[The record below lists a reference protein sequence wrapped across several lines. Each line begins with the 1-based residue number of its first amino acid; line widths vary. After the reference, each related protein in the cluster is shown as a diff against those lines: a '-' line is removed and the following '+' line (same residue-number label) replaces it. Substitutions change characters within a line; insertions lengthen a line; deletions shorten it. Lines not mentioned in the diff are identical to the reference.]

1 MLTLNHFGIF
11 RRNILDMTD
20 LPLRRS
26 FKDKHE
32 VEIVFWEWPVADPKA
47 VVQLVHGIGE
57 HSRRYDH
64 VARKLNSLGY
74 AVYSDDHRGHGQTG
88 KGMVAAGITKKQGL
102 LGPGGMDAVL
112 AEVRQLTELMKTEHP
127 NAKLVMIGH
136 SWGSMLAQRL
146 YDKHSNDL
154 SAFVLSGS
162 SLLIPGIINGGKLN
176 KKWAHLPNATG
187 GEWLSRDLEVGR
199 KFREDPLNFV
209 ESFAQVVG
217 VVDTLKLMGA
227 PKKTINPNV
236 PILIQAGS
244 DDSLAGE
251 RGNVMLANAY
261 RKRGV
266 DDIVLFIYEGA
277 RHEIYNETNK
287 DEVLNDL
294 AKWLEAHI

>member
-1 MLTLNHFGIF
+1 
-11 RRNILDMTD
+11 MTD

-26 FKDKHE
+26 FKDTHG
-32 VEIVFWEWPVADPKA
+32 VEIVFWEWPVAQPKA

-64 VARKLNSLGY
+64 VARKLNSLGF

-88 KGMVAAGITKKQGL
+88 KGMVESGITKRQGL

-112 AEVRQLTELMKTEHP
+112 AQVRALTELIKAEHP
-127 NAKLVMIGH
+127 STKLVMLGH

-146 YDKHSNDL
+146 YDKYSSDL
-154 SAFVLSGS
+154 DALVLSGS
-162 SLLIPGIINGGKLN
+162 SLLLPGVLNAGKLN

-187 GEWLSRDLEVGR
+187 GEWLSRNLEVGR
-199 KFREDPLNFV
+199 KFRDDPLNFS

-217 VVDTLKLMGA
+217 VVDTLKLMGS
-227 PKKTINPNV
+227 PKKTIDPKV
-236 PILIQAGS
+236 PILLQVGS

-251 RGNVMLANAY
+251 RGNVLLANAF

-266 DDIVLFIYEGA
+266 DDIVLFVYEGA
-277 RHEIYNETNK
+277 RHEIYNETNQ

-294 AKWLEAHI
+294 ATWLEAHI

>member
-1 MLTLNHFGIF
+1 MLALNHFGSF

-26 FKDKHE
+26 FKDKHD
-32 VEIVFWEWPVADPKA
+32 VEIVFWEWPVAEPKA

-64 VARKLNSLGY
+64 VAKKLNSLGY

-112 AEVRQLTELMKTEHP
+112 AEVRQLTELMKSEHP
-127 NAKLVMIGH
+127 SAKLVMIGH

-146 YDKHSNDL
+146 YDKHSSDL

-287 DEVLNDL
+287 DDVLHDL
-294 AKWLEAHI
+294 ATWLEAHI

>member
-1 MLTLNHFGIF
+1 MLALNHFGSF

-26 FKDKHE
+26 FKDKHD
-32 VEIVFWEWPVADPKA
+32 VEIVFWEWPVAEPKA

-64 VARKLNSLGY
+64 VAKKLNSLGY

-112 AEVRQLTELMKTEHP
+112 AEVRQLTELMKSEHP
-127 NAKLVMIGH
+127 SAKLVMIGH

-146 YDKHSNDL
+146 YDKHSSDL

-294 AKWLEAHI
+294 ATWLEAHI

>member
-1 MLTLNHFGIF
+1 
-11 RRNILDMTD
+11 MTD

-26 FKDKHE
+26 FKDAHG
-32 VEIVFWEWPVADPKA
+32 VEIVFWEWPVTQPKA

-64 VARKLNSLGY
+64 VARKLNSLGF

-88 KGMVAAGITKKQGL
+88 KGMVESGITKKQGL

-112 AEVRQLTELMKTEHP
+112 AQVRALTELIKAEHP
-127 NAKLVMIGH
+127 ATKLVMLGH

-146 YDKHSNDL
+146 YDKYSSDL
-154 SAFVLSGS
+154 AALVLSGS
-162 SLLIPGIINGGKLN
+162 SLLLPGVLNAGKLN

-187 GEWLSRDLEVGR
+187 GEWLSRNLEVGR
-199 KFREDPLNFV
+199 KFRDDPLNFS

-217 VVDTLKLMGA
+217 VVDTLKLMGS
-227 PKKTINPNV
+227 PKKTIDPKV
-236 PILIQAGS
+236 PILLQVGS

-251 RGNVMLANAY
+251 RGNVLLANAF

-266 DDIVLFIYEGA
+266 DDIVLFVYEGA
-277 RHEIYNETNK
+277 RHEIYNETNQ

-294 AKWLEAHI
+294 ATWLEAHI

>member
-1 MLTLNHFGIF
+1 VNALNAFQEF
-11 RRNILDMTD
+11 RRNIQTMTD

-26 FKDKHE
+26 FIDSHG
-32 VEIVFWEWPVADPKA
+32 VEIVFWEWPVASPKA
-47 VVQLVHGIGE
+47 AVQLVHGIGE

-64 VARKLNSLGY
+64 VAKKLNSLGY

-88 KGMVAAGITKKQGL
+88 KGMVEAGITKKQGL

-112 AEVRQLTELMKTEHP
+112 AEVRQLTELMKSEHP
-127 NAKLVMIGH
+127 NTKLVMLGH

-146 YDKHSNDL
+146 FDNHSSDF

-199 KFREDPLNFV
+199 KFREDPLNFA

-217 VVDTLKLMGA
+217 LLDTLKLMGK
-227 PKKTINPNV
+227 PKKSIDTSV

-251 RGNVMLANAY
+251 RGNVLLANAY
-261 RKRGV
+261 RKLGV
-266 DDIVLFIYEGA
+266 DDIVLFIYDGA

-287 DEVLNDL
+287 EEVLNDL
-294 AKWLEAHI
+294 ANWLEAHI

>member
-1 MLTLNHFGIF
+1 MLALNHFGSF

-26 FKDKHE
+26 FKDKHD

-64 VARKLNSLGY
+64 VAKKLNSLGY

-112 AEVRQLTELMKTEHP
+112 AEVRQLTELMKSEHP
-127 NAKLVMIGH
+127 SAKLVMIGH

-146 YDKHSNDL
+146 YDKHSSDL

-217 VVDTLKLMGA
+217 LVDTLKLMGA

-294 AKWLEAHI
+294 ATWLEAHI

>member
-1 MLTLNHFGIF
+1 MLALNHFGIF

-26 FKDKHE
+26 FKDKHD

-112 AEVRQLTELMKTEHP
+112 AEVRQLTVLMKTEHP

-146 YDKHSNDL
+146 YDKHSSDL

>member
-1 MLTLNHFGIF
+1 
-11 RRNILDMTD
+11 MTD

-26 FKDKHE
+26 FTDKHN
-32 VEIVFWEWPVADPKA
+32 VEIVFWEWPVASPKA

-64 VARKLNSLGY
+64 VARKLNSLGF

-88 KGMVAAGITKKQGL
+88 KGMVESGVTKRKGL

-112 AEVRQLTELMKTEHP
+112 AEVRQLTELIKQEHP
-127 NAKLVMIGH
+127 DSKLIMLGH

-146 YDKHSNDL
+146 FDKYSSEL

-162 SLLIPGIINGGKLN
+162 SLLMPGVLNSGKLN

-187 GEWLSRDLEVGR
+187 GEWLSRNHEVGK
-199 KFREDPLNFV
+199 KFREDPLNFD
-209 ESFAQVVG
+209 ESFVDIVG
-217 VVDTLKLMGA
+217 FLDTLKLMGP
-227 PKKTINPNV
+227 PKKTIDPKV
-236 PILIQAGS
+236 PILLQVGS
-244 DDSLAGE
+244 DDALAGE

-266 DDIVLFIYEGA
+266 DDIVLFVYDGA
-277 RHEIYNETNK
+277 RHEIYNETNQE
-287 DEVLNDL
+287 EVLNDL
-294 AKWLEAHI
+294 ANWLEAHI

>member
-1 MLTLNHFGIF
+1 
-11 RRNILDMTD
+11 MTD

-26 FKDKHE
+26 FKDSHG
-32 VEIVFWEWPVADPKA
+32 VEIVFWEWPVAQPKA

-88 KGMVAAGITKKQGL
+88 KGMVEAGVTERQGL

-112 AEVRQLTELMKTEHP
+112 GEVRQLTELIKAEHP
-127 NAKLVMIGH
+127 KAKLVLLGH

-146 YDKHSNDL
+146 YDKHSQDF
-154 SAFVLSGS
+154 SALILSGS

-187 GEWLSRDLEVGR
+187 GEWLSRDHEVGR
-199 KFREDPLNFV
+199 KFREDPLNFA
-209 ESFAQVVG
+209 ESFSAIVG
-217 VVDTLKLMGA
+217 LLDTLKLMGK
-227 PKKTINPNV
+227 PKKTIDSSV

-244 DDSLAGE
+244 DDALAGE
-251 RGNVMLANAY
+251 RGNVLLANAY
-261 RKRGV
+261 RKLGV
-266 DDIVLFIYEGA
+266 DDIVLFIYDGA
-277 RHEIYNETNK
+277 RHEVYNETNK
-287 DEVLNDL
+287 EEVLNDL
-294 AKWLEAHI
+294 ASWLEAHI

>member
-1 MLTLNHFGIF
+1 VLALNHFGSF

-26 FKDKHE
+26 FKDKHD

-64 VARKLNSLGY
+64 VAKKLNSLGY

-112 AEVRQLTELMKTEHP
+112 AEVRQLTELMKSEHP
-127 NAKLVMIGH
+127 SAKLVMIGH

-146 YDKHSNDL
+146 YDKHSSDL

-217 VVDTLKLMGA
+217 LVDTLKLMGA

-294 AKWLEAHI
+294 ATWLEAHI

>member
-1 MLTLNHFGIF
+1 MLALNHFGIF

-26 FKDKHE
+26 FKDKHD

-88 KGMVAAGITKKQGL
+88 KGMVASGITKKQGL
-102 LGPGGMDAVL
+102 LGPGGMDTVL

-146 YDKHSNDL
+146 YDKHSSDL

-176 KKWAHLPNATG
+176 KKWAHLPNSTG